1 MKPIELLLER
11 YWIVKE
17 QDEDTYNKI
26 KTELEDNT
34 QSFIKEKLGYKIIA
48 NPYLIKL
55 EKIPG
60 IPQSFMGIQ
69 EFTSKLEYLFLC
81 MILIYL
87 ESKSRKDQFIL
98 SQLIDYIQNLQT
110 EIDLKDVT
118 IDFNL
123 YSHRKAM
130 VKVLK
135 YIQELGFIKR
145 YDGDENRFADSI
157 ENDVLYEITG
167 ISKYFVR
174 NFTSNITDCNLYS
187 DIYEKE
193 QLGLEQ
199 DKGIERR
206 QRVYRRLFTENVVYP
221 ESKEDL
227 DYLYI
232 KNYKNIIEQ
241 DVDKILDASLE
252 VHKDGSYILLLDNQ
266 NFRNTFPNNKAISDV
281 VLLVNTTIICK
292 MQEKTEEIF
301 LSELEFT
308 KLIEETKDS
317 YQNGFSKEFREKD
330 IQELQ
335 QEVIKFMQE
344 FDMIRYH
351 EEKRQYQ
358 IMPVVFKIKGK
369 YPEEFEKKGEEDA
382 GK

>member
-26 KTELEDNT
+26 KTELEDNI

-130 VKVLK
+130 VKVL
-135 YIQELGFIKR
+135 
-145 YDGDENRFADSI
+145 N
-157 ENDVLYEITG
+157 
-167 ISKYFVR
+167 
-174 NFTSNITDCNLYS
+174 
-187 DIYEKE
+187 
-193 QLGLEQ
+193 
-199 DKGIERR
+199 
-206 QRVYRRLFTENVVYP
+206 
-221 ESKEDL
+221 
-227 DYLYI
+227 
-232 KNYKNIIEQ
+232 
-241 DVDKILDASLE
+241 
-252 VHKDGSYILLLDNQ
+252 
-266 NFRNTFPNNKAISDV
+266 
-281 VLLVNTTIICK
+281 
-292 MQEKTEEIF
+292 
-301 LSELEFT
+301 
-308 KLIEETKDS
+308 KLI
-317 YQNGFSKEFREKD
+317 
-330 IQELQ
+330 
-335 QEVIKFMQE
+335 V
-344 FDMIRYH
+344 
-351 EEKRQYQ
+351 
-358 IMPVVFKIKGK
+358 
-369 YPEEFEKKGEEDA
+369 
-382 GK
+382 